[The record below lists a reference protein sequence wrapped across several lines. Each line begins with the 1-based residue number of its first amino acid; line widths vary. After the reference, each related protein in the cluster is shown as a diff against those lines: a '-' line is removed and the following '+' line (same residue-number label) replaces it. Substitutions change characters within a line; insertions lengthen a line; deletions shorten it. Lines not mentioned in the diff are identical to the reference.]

1 MIPERDIDKPVV
13 LECINLGITFGGLRA
28 VEDLSLIHVS
38 YFCAQETAMTPSFY
52 AVHASISLDV
62 VIAASILFC
71 VRSAPLMQRQAV
83 VWLLPAA
90 RWTSLVLKCKAC
102 Q

>member
-1 MIPERDIDKPVV
+1 MTSRFTNKHYMMASE
-13 LECINLGITFGGLRA
+13 
-28 VEDLSLIHVS
+28 LSASCVDA